1 MQTQQVEV
9 ARHDDLLSDY
19 NALLSDYNTLSLRS
33 ELLELA
39 AQCCDDTRLANA
51 CLVLRGEHDTII
63 WDEDC
68 GEGDMAA

>member
-19 NALLSDYNTLSLRS
+19 NALSLRS

-39 AQCCDDTRLANA
+39 AQCCDDTLLANA